1 MSESL
6 SELLVRLRPVI
17 ESVLAAH
24 RVPPEEAETLL
35 GELMQTLC
43 FKRDTIADPA
53 AWLLAALVRALEQ
66 RGSQEASGD
75 SELPTNPPSGAQP

>member
-1 MSESL
+1 M
-6 SELLVRLRPVI
+6 
-17 ESVLAAH
+17 LAAH

-43 FKRDTIADPA
+43 FKRETIADPA

-66 RGSQEASGD
+66 GGTQGTSSH
-75 SELPTNPPSGAQP
+75 SELPSNPPSGAQP

>member
-24 RVPPEEAETLL
+24 HVSPERAEALL

-43 FKRDTIADPA
+43 FKRETIADPA

-66 RGSQEASGD
+66 GEARVSPSTSEVQSDAPGD
-75 SELPTNPPSGAQP
+75 SL

>member
-24 RVPPEEAETLL
+24 RVSSEQAEALL

-43 FKRDTIADPA
+43 FKRESIADPA

-66 RGSQEASGD
+66 RGNPASSTRPD
-75 SELPTNPPSGAQP
+75 RPSNPSPGA